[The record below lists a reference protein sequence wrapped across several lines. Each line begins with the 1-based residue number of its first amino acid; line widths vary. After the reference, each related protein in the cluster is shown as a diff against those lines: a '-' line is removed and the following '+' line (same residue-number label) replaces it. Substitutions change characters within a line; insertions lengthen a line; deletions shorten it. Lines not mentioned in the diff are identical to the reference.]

1 MVDGNLHYY
10 GVTVSKIIGF
20 VAVAIFLYK
29 GSITISKTRNFYL
42 ILMYPILFIFF
53 GFFPNMEFSEGWIK
67 SLISAVVGLII
78 VIILSNKTKQKNI
91 PPVISRIPELLCL
104 MLPLYLV
111 QFFSGSGF
119 LTGRIFKHEFF
130 DGFRISGL
138 MNDPNYFGV
147 ILSIGIVLLLFPLVK
162 RTVKLNFLLFATIFL
177 LIIMTGSRSA
187 MLVSFINIIFF
198 IVINEKYSIFK
209 RAFIAFIMAVSI
221 FLAIS
226 SNIIP
231 SQISDLFDSDKYSV
245 QSQRTS
251 LVTRMY
257 LLNKGIDKFME
268 NPVLGIGLMKMQEDT
283 SGVYGGNSHNSI
295 VEIMVNNGLIGLIL
309 YLGLFWF
316 FTIRAFQISS
326 RNLRFSSIFL
336 LFTIFSLNL
345 FLVNHLLKTTFLVF
359 SIALIIFQY
368 DKRYTCINK

>member
-187 MLVSFINIIFF
+187 MLV
-198 IVINEKYSIFK
+198 
-209 RAFIAFIMAVSI
+209 
-221 FLAIS
+221 
-226 SNIIP
+226 
-231 SQISDLFDSDKYSV
+231 
-245 QSQRTS
+245 
-251 LVTRMY
+251 
-257 LLNKGIDKFME
+257 
-268 NPVLGIGLMKMQEDT
+268 
-283 SGVYGGNSHNSI
+283 
-295 VEIMVNNGLIGLIL
+295 
-309 YLGLFWF
+309 
-316 FTIRAFQISS
+316 
-326 RNLRFSSIFL
+326 
-336 LFTIFSLNL
+336 
-345 FLVNHLLKTTFLVF
+345 
-359 SIALIIFQY
+359 
-368 DKRYTCINK
+368 